1 MRIFIIV
8 PTSRNGMRLFFT
20 FIIALQCTLTGVFAA
35 DNDQEILNQLYQ
47 EIIGSSAAGKII
59 KSDSMET
66 LGKTAS
72 PDREMPQPSD
82 KTADLASERLKKEID
97 NIVHDA
103 KIRHSDAVKFMQ
115 DSK

>member
-1 MRIFIIV
+1 MRIFFIV
-8 PTSRNGMRLFFT
+8 PTSGNGKRLFFT
-20 FIIALQCTLTGVFAA
+20 YIIALQCALTGAIAA
-35 DNDQEILNQLYQ
+35 DNDQEILNQLYR
-47 EIIGSSAAGKII
+47 EIIGSSAAGKIV
-59 KSDSMET
+59 KSDSMGT
-66 LGKTAS
+66 PGITAS
-72 PDREMPQPSD
+72 AVREMPQPSD